1 VGTEPEKRTD
11 EIDLSSITNCAI
23 KLDEEDDLVT
33 IKHEPRLN
41 MIHRN
46 LSKDM
51 NKQPFLEKVDDN
63 VRDLEL
69 RVTKKLKELQ

>member
-1 VGTEPEKRTD
+1 M
-11 EIDLSSITNCAI
+11 L
-23 KLDEEDDLVT
+23 
-33 IKHEPRLN
+33 
-41 MIHRN
+41 HRN

-51 NKQPFLEKVDDN
+51 NKQPFLERVDDN